1 MSTRNT
7 LSLSLWRPDT
17 TASDINED
25 DLPRQ
30 QLFLQDNSDEDGED
44 DDKDDVFAYS
54 LSARRTSLHLPENK
68 YGKENLPLSDGGDT
82 NKVYTGDFGEQ
93 ASDNGILGAKSN
105 DRRMTDIEMDT
116 IDEDTLTA
124 CSLHLSTYRPH
135 LRHDPFSL
143 LAMLY
148 HAAELIWQAIGGVEG
163 FDSGDA
169 PSSR

>member
-44 DDKDDVFAYS
+44 DDKDDVFAYTRPTTVR
-54 LSARRTSLHLPENK
+54 LVGAEDVSASSRK
-68 YGKENLPLSDGGDT
+68 Q
-82 NKVYTGDFGEQ
+82 VYTGDFGEQ

-116 IDEDTLTA
+116 IDEDSPYPQH
-124 CSLHLSTYRPH
+124 SLPVPYISP
-135 LRHDPFSL
+135 
-143 LAMLY
+143 
-148 HAAELIWQAIGGVEG
+148 LIVQ
-163 FDSGDA
+163 
-169 PSSR
+169 